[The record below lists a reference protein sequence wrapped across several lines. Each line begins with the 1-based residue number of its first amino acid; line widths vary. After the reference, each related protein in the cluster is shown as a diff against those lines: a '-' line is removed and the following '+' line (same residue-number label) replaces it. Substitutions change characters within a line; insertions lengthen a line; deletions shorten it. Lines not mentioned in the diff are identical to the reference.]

1 MSSVLP
7 DAVTRCDPDS
17 EHVNVVLNAGG
28 SDSETAATPE
38 SLLLYFHHRDGN
50 LRHKYSY
57 ETTQEKV
64 CLSM

>member
-17 EHVNVVLNAGG
+17 EHVNAVLNAGG

-38 SLLLYFHHRDGN
+38 SLLLYCHHRGLN
-50 LRHKYSY
+50 LRHKYSCVAA
-57 ETTQEKV
+57 QEKK
-64 CLSM
+64 CP